1 MEMTCVERDMR
12 DALAK
17 KFDDRMMTI
26 GRSAVLTQVHKGRAA
41 CHYCGVCHRG
51 CITGSYFSSLSS
63 TLPAAQKTVRLT
75 LRPYSVVHSLVFDPK
90 TRKVSRVRVAAAS
103 TQNP

>member
-1 MEMTCVERDMR
+1 MEMTCVERDVR

-41 CHYCGVCHRG
+41 WHYCGVCQRG
-51 CITGSYFSSLSS
+51 CITRSYFSSLSS
-63 TLPAAQKTVRLT
+63 KLPAAEKNGRLT
-75 LRPYSVVHSLVFDPK
+75 LPPYSVVHSLVFDPK
-90 TRKVSRVRVAAAS
+90 TPKGSGVCL
-103 TQNP
+103 